1 MAKAPKAPSKR
12 LQMVKGSVWRF
23 TQDATL
29 TYRGRNPKYHSTIQE
44 FWNKKR
50 VEFDRNQT
58 PHLEQYKLR
67 DAYLA
72 ERGIEEIIDMTLGS
86 VKAGE
91 EFTVTGK
98 FFTGYDFEGFGF
110 PATIRGK
117 KMNLI
122 YTAVEPYIEAI
133 NIPQVK
139 EYALRDRVTGKFYA
153 GLMDRYWASRD
164 KGLALANMVDTF
176 MKAKRFGDMN
186 KLRLNVMGF
195 TGYYDGLPGAEAMPE
210 WAGGPKVFDL
220 PETWEVVEYDKTA
233 KAEIQTIDIQP
244 WYKRLWELRELTVRY
259 GSPVRKLYNEIDKKG
274 DLDKFPVMLAIRSPI
289 EESQWSSYVY
299 HADELSD
306 ADVAGVEDMVGG
318 LGLKKTEMRR
328 AKDNFCM
335 VVAFKDENAAF
346 HAKFLYRGK
355 MRLGVINTATLKEV
369 HRDAVASG

>member
-1 MAKAPKAPSKR
+1 MAKAPKAPNKR

-23 TQDATL
+23 TQDAEL
-29 TYRGRNPKYHSTIQE
+29 NYRGRNPLYHSTIQQFWVEKRAE
-44 FWNKKR
+44 FERKK
-50 VEFDRNQT
+50 T
-58 PHLEQYKLR
+58 PHQEQYALR

-72 ERGIEEIIDMTLGS
+72 ERGVEEKIVMSQGS

-91 EFTVTGK
+91 EFTVNGK
-98 FFTGYDFEGFGF
+98 FFTGYDFDGFGF
-110 PATIRGK
+110 PALFRGK
-117 KMNLI
+117 KFNFI
-122 YTAVEPYIEAI
+122 YTAVEPVTEVIS
-133 NIPQVK
+133 IPQVK
-139 EYALRDRVTGKFYA
+139 QYALRDRATGKFYG
-153 GLMDRYWASRD
+153 GLIDRYWASQAQ
-164 KGLALANMVDTF
+164 GLAKAEMVDTF
-176 MKAKRFGDMN
+176 MKAKRFDDMN

-195 TGYYDGLPGAEAMPE
+195 TGYYDGLPGAENMPE
-210 WAGGPKVFDL
+210 WAGGSKVFDL

-289 EESQWSSYVY
+289 EDTQWSSYVY

-306 ADVAGVEDMVGG
+306 ADVAGIEDMVSG
-318 LGLKKTEMRR
+318 LGLKRTELRR

-335 VVAFKDENAAF
+335 VVAFKDENTAF

-369 HRDAVASG
+369 HREAVPGL